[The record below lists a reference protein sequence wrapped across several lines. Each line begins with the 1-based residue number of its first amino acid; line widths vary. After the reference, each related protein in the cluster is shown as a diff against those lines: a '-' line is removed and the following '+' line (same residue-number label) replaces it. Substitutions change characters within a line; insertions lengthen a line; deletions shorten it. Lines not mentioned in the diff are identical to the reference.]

1 MRNGLLSKT
10 TNHWIDMENNEIK
23 DQINELILEHKDL
36 DDALNLMKEKP
47 FVDELQIRR
56 LKKRKLKL
64 KDEIKLL
71 ESKLIPDIEA

>member
-1 MRNGLLSKT
+1 MDNK
-10 TNHWIDMENNEIK
+10 EIK
-23 DQINELILEHKDL
+23 HRISELSLEHKDL
-36 DDALNLMKEKP
+36 DDALHLIKEKP

-56 LKKRKLKL
+56 FKIRKLKL